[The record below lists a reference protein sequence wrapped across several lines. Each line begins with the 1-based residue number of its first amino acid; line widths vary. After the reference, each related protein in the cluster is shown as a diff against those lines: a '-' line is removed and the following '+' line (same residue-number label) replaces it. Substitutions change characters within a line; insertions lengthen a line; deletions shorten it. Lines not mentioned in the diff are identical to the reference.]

1 MIAKA
6 YALPP
11 ETVVAV
17 LQYLAQRPYAEV
29 VQLVAAVEQA
39 KPLARMPR

>member
-1 MIAKA
+1 MAVKA

-17 LQYLAQRPYAEV
+17 LQYLASRPYGEV
-29 VQLVAAVEQA
+29 VNLIQAVEQA
-39 KPLARMPR
+39 KPMARVPK

>member
-1 MIAKA
+1 MTVKA

-17 LQYLAQRPYAEV
+17 LQYLAARPYVEV
-29 VQLVAAVEQA
+29 VQLIAAVEQA
-39 KPLARMPR
+39 KPLTRIPK